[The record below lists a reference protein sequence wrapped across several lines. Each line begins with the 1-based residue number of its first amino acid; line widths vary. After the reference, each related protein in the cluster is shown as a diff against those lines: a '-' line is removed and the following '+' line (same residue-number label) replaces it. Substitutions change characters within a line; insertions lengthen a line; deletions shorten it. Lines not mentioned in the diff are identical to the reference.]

1 MSEIAQ
7 LIGNYGVSA
16 VIICLFIYDWLTNK
30 KKIQETLEQNAKCLE
45 EMKNTNYNTY
55 KSLEILQK
63 TMDNQQEFI
72 VEHDKRCEFIQKSIE
87 EINIKMGVK

>member
-1 MSEIAQ
+1 MNEIAQ

-16 VIICLFIYDWLTNK
+16 IIICLFIYDWLTNK

-72 VEHDKRCEFIQKSIE
+72 VEHDKRCGFIQKSIE
-87 EINIKMGVK
+87 EINRKMGVK